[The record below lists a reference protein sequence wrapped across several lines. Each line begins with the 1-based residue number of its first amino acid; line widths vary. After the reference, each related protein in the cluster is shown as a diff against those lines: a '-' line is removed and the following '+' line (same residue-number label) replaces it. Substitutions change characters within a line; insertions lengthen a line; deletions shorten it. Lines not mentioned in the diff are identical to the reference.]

1 MSTPTATAE
10 ARENTPAHTVPAS
23 EKVQDKNEN
32 PPPSTIITTALPKIV
47 DDINLGSNYVW
58 VSNAFLPAS
67 IAGGATGVGMII
79 GGHTVQSLGSSGIYV
94 LINIIMSDLVP
105 PQGRTQDVGLVL
117 VTSAVGATI
126 GPRWVFYLMLVTG
139 DLALVYL
146 FFFAYFKCEEKP
158 WKVALAKINYFG
170 TFLFIGSAP
179 SRVSYKRCSVSVGLG
194 QYYSTYC
201 GRKCR
206 LDCFPRY
213 KATKFCKNYMVPLRL
228 FLNRTAAAGFFLAFD
243 AALLLYYIDSPL
255 QSGVHLLPFN
265 IVLIPAA
272 MVGRA
277 MVTQLGKYLPF
288 QFIAFSF
295 TAIGTG
301 LFTLLGLDSTD
312 GAWIGF
318 QIIAAIGAGIA
329 TTTILPA
336 IQASLTDVDVAAM
349 TSMYAFLRSVG
360 GIWGVTISSVIFNGQ
375 VSVFV
380 GRIGDPAVRDQL
392 ADGSAYGFASTGV
405 AQSLPSDV
413 KSKTVWQV
421 GLAFSLAGFLAV
433 LLVKQFDMSR
443 KNEAKFGLEEKPA
456 NNSAKTEK
464 REEKLIA
471 KQSNGQS
478 KSLMIIAES
487 DRRFAVNVR

>member
-1 MSTPTATAE
+1 
-10 ARENTPAHTVPAS
+10 
-23 EKVQDKNEN
+23 
-32 PPPSTIITTALPKIV
+32 
-47 DDINLGSNYVW
+47 
-58 VSNAFLPAS
+58 
-67 IAGGATGVGMII
+67 
-79 GGHTVQSLGSSGIYV
+79 
-94 LINIIMSDLVP
+94 
-105 PQGRTQDVGLVL
+105 
-117 VTSAVGATI
+117 
-126 GPRWVFYLMLVTG
+126 
-139 DLALVYL
+139 
-146 FFFAYFKCEEKP
+146 
-158 WKVALAKINYFG
+158 
-170 TFLFIGSAP
+170 
-179 SRVSYKRCSVSVGLG
+179 
-194 QYYSTYC
+194 
-201 GRKCR
+201 
-206 LDCFPRY
+206 
-213 KATKFCKNYMVPLRL
+213 
-228 FLNRTAAAGFFLAFD
+228 
-243 AALLLYYIDSPL
+243 
-255 QSGVHLLPFN
+255 
-265 IVLIPAA
+265 
-272 MVGRA
+272 

-288 QFIAFSF
+288 QYIAFSF

-329 TTTILPA
+329 TTIIMPA

-375 VSVFV
+375 VNVFV
-380 GRIGDPAVRDQL
+380 RRIGDPAVRDQL

-413 KSKTVWQV
+413 KSKVLGVYTDALKTVWQV